1 MDYARNNYIAQ
12 PGDFEK
18 GVRMVPPL
26 IGVYDKYAINWG
38 YRVFKDIST
47 PESEYE
53 YLCKLIEEKKGD
65 PMYEFGAQ
73 QLFLNEDPTDQ
84 TEDLGNDHIKASNY
98 GIKNLK
104 YIIANLEEWLKE
116 ENKTYNDINDMYLAC
131 VSQYM
136 RYLTHVMPY
145 LGGVEFSDLVQDGS
159 KKYDTR
165 YITKDKQRKA
175 MEWLVDQAL
184 NCRKWLLPENIMRIT
199 GAESNTF
206 DNFQYSIVG
215 KILSPGTMGM
225 IYEGE
230 RSGQAN
236 LYTLDSYFDDVYQIV
251 FANTIKGK
259 SLTQE
264 DMNLQNAAVAAL
276 MKYSNLDPS
285 MNKGLGGASDGLVDS
300 ESAWKE
306 MVMHVAEQSRKFC
319 SVPSC
324 RHGHLDMETSYARH
338 NMTPAKL
345 SAGVGRP
352 VITATLKRVLNLYKV
367 RLGTSDARTHA
378 FYDYQISVINLLY
391 KK

>member
-1 MDYARNNYIAQ
+1 MAKIV
-12 PGDFEK
+12 K
-18 GVRMVPPL
+18 
-26 IGVYDKYAINWG
+26 
-38 YRVFKDIST
+38 VFKDIST

-184 NCRKWLLPENIMRIT
+184 NCR
-199 GAESNTF
+199 TF
-206 DNFQYSIVG
+206 
-215 KILSPGTMGM
+215 
-225 IYEGE
+225 
-230 RSGQAN
+230 
-236 LYTLDSYFDDVYQIV
+236 
-251 FANTIKGK
+251 
-259 SLTQE
+259 
-264 DMNLQNAAVAAL
+264 
-276 MKYSNLDPS
+276 
-285 MNKGLGGASDGLVDS
+285 
-300 ESAWKE
+300 
-306 MVMHVAEQSRKFC
+306 
-319 SVPSC
+319 
-324 RHGHLDMETSYARH
+324 
-338 NMTPAKL
+338 
-345 SAGVGRP
+345 
-352 VITATLKRVLNLYKV
+352 
-367 RLGTSDARTHA
+367 
-378 FYDYQISVINLLY
+378 
-391 KK
+391 